1 MDDVNRFQEAL
12 QKLMLSAQNAGNVI
26 SSEEIAAAFA
36 DLSLT
41 KEQLAEVSRYLQK
54 NQLEVEGYEEEEL
67 PTSFSEAAPGKKKGA
82 KERASSYLRIY
93 REELERIMPLEAEEE
108 AQLFEDFLGGDEAAR
123 HRLVESRLLLAAEEA
138 ASFVGRGLPEAD
150 LIQEANLELLLTLAE
165 YEGTLAELDQT
176 IRLRIRSALDLA
188 VEEETG
194 SGDLQKYL
202 ASQANKLLDLSTE
215 LAEDLGRQP
224 TVDEL
229 AERMNLTE
237 EAVEEIMRMSLDA
250 ANVAEGQGED
260 HE

>member
-1 MDDVNRFQEAL
+1 M
-12 QKLMLSAQNAGNVI
+12 
-26 SSEEIAAAFA
+26 
-36 DLSLT
+36 
-41 KEQLAEVSRYLQK
+41 
-54 NQLEVEGYEEEEL
+54 
-67 PTSFSEAAPGKKKGA
+67 
-82 KERASSYLRIY
+82 
-93 REELERIMPLEAEEE
+93 
-108 AQLFEDFLGGDEAAR
+108 
-123 HRLVESRLLLAAEEA
+123 
-138 ASFVGRGLPEAD
+138 GRGLPEAD

-194 SGDLQKYL
+194 NGDLQKYL